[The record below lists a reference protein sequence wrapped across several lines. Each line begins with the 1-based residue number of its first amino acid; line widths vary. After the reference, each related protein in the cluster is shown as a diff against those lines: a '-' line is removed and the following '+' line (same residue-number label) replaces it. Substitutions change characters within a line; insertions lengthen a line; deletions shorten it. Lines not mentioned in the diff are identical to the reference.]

1 MKEIIICGIGLLGA
15 LITYFLVPLLKDKTE
30 LTQRQLVVERMKT
43 AFMWAKEAVKWAEGE
58 FVGSK
63 RGVEKHEAV
72 RKFIKEKAP
81 WLDEETIKIV
91 IKSAVFEMNKIVK
104 ELTK

>member
-43 AFMWAKEAVKWAEGE
+43 AFMWAKEAGITPARAGRTIPMKNALERGE
-58 FVGSK
+58 DHPRS
-63 RGVEKHEAV
+63 RGKDPFYV
-72 RKFIKEKAP
+72 RFMV
-81 WLDEETIKIV
+81 T
-91 IKSAVFEMNKIVK
+91 
-104 ELTK
+104 